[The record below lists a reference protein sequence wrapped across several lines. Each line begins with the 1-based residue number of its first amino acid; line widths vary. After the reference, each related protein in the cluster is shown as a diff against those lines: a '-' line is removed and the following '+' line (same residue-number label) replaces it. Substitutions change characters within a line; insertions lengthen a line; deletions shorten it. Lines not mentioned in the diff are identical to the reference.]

1 MNVTKSFMFC
11 FQGSLDD
18 TLPYPFAGEIRGM
31 SKYSGLN
38 LGESFMCLNLALK
51 FDAGSLES
59 GS

>member
-1 MNVTKSFMFC
+1 MFC